1 MKRTYIILLLAAV
14 LLSACGSQAGSG
26 DTPGL
31 EFATSADPDAWVRV
45 GAGEFYKG
53 QFDHETMLD
62 YDYEIMVNNV
72 TNAQYA
78 EYLNLATQSGDIEIT
93 EYHILSIQMEDVDIE
108 DPARGIIGHYPGDDF
123 HAYNHEVE
131 ILAGNRLHMP
141 VEAEGLGIAF
151 DGNEY
156 RPLPGLENHPMT
168 AVTWFGALAYCEF
181 NGGRLP
187 SEIEWEKAARGADRR
202 PYPWGY
208 GISESNANYYH
219 SDDPFDGLDAGF
231 GGTTPIGFY
240 NGQAYA
246 GFQTSDSQ
254 SPYGLN
260 DMAGNVWQWTGDVYE
275 NTHLRYMR
283 GGSLA
288 SYAHDLRIWTRNSA
302 GPDYFSPNV
311 GFRCAR
317 DPID

>member
-1 MKRTYIILLLAAV
+1 MKRTYIILLLAAI
-14 LLSACGSQAGSG
+14 LLSACGSAGSG
-26 DTPGL
+26 DTSVP
-31 EFATSADPDAWVRV
+31 EFATGANPDAWVLV
-45 GAGEFYKG
+45 GAGEFYEG
-53 QFDHETMLD
+53 QFEHETMVD

-78 EYLNLATQSGDIEIT
+78 EYLNLAIQSGGIEIA
-93 EYHILSIQMEDVDIE
+93 EYITLSIQMEDVDLE
-108 DPARGIIGHYPGDDF
+108 NDDRGIVGHYPGDEF
-123 HAYNHEVE
+123 NEYNHEIE
-131 ILAGNRLHMP
+131 ILAMNRLHMP
-141 VEAEGLGIAF
+141 LEAEGLGIAF

-156 RPLPGLENHPMT
+156 SPLPGLENHPVT
-168 AVTWFGALAYCEF
+168 AVSWFGALAYCEF

-187 SEIEWEKAARGADRR
+187 TELEWEKAARGADRR

-208 GISESNANYYH
+208 GISESNANYHH
-219 SDDPFDGLDAGF
+219 SDDPFDGLNDGS

-260 DMAGNVWQWTGDVYE
+260 DMAGNVWQWTGDVYKD
-275 NTHLRYMR
+275 THLRYMR

-288 SYAHDLRIWTRNSA
+288 NYSHDLRIWTRNSA
-302 GPDYFSPNV
+302 GPDYFSPSV
-311 GFRCAR
+311 GFRCVR
-317 DPID
+317 D